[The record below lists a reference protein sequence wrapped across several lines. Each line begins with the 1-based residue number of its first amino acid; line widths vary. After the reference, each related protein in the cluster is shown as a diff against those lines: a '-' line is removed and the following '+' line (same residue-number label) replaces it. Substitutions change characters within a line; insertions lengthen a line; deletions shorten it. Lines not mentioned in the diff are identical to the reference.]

1 MRRLIPVAI
10 AMLIS
15 LGGVA
20 AAQTATPV
28 PTTPP
33 EQTAPPVD
41 VPTVPPVAPAQET
54 DEPAEAPIAPVEEV
68 DDADGL
74 SDTAILLLI
83 LGGVAL
89 LLLIFAIAMNQRRRP
104 GDPGPPN

>member
-1 MRRLIPVAI
+1 MRRLIPVVI
-10 AMLIS
+10 AMLVS
-15 LGGVA
+15 MGGVA
-20 AAQTATPV
+20 AAQTATPA
-28 PTTPP
+28 PTPTLPP

-41 VPTVPPVAPAQET
+41 VPTVPPAAPAQP
-54 DEPAEAPIAPVEEV
+54 DEPAEEAPVAPVEED

-104 GDPGPPN
+104 GEPLD